1 MYIDFQHISSM
12 IGGLENSNLAKM
24 DFETKLRKWFNEFD
38 TGSFDVV
45 THCNK
50 LEDLLNDE
58 TVTKTVFQEA
68 DANENQKKI
77 PKSHRF
83 VKTLGCKQFQQLDN
97 SVLNLCD
104 IFEVCRPLHG
114 QMKVDASCEIE
125 NAYFCKMVE
134 LLIKTEHYDV
144 NDKNW
149 DETGLNTPLFLACI
163 INDDPNVKCIKMLL
177 ENGAD
182 VNIKTRVTGDTII
195 HEFLMLT
202 KTDNET
208 CLEVIELFI
217 KYGYNINTVSSNGR
231 TLLHICA
238 KCPQRI
244 GLIKPLVQLDVDI
257 TLKEAHGREAF
268 PVNYEMNFLQ
278 EADVWDEL
286 DVCRELLHVGLDVNQ
301 RDYNGCTLLMLLV
314 FFRSDISKLSYIL
327 QKGCDVNAVDKC
339 GRTALHYVFT
349 GETKYIDYKH
359 LNVLIDA
366 GADYLIK
373 DKFHR
378 TPFQYIVYIH
388 QEQQVECLC
397 YIFNE
402 YGHLFSQFDL
412 KLRLNENVLLSRY
425 HRVTKQLTERFS
437 NRNFGSFCSFISK
450 ALDML
455 TEENV
460 FDILC
465 TKGIGATENVP
476 GFQSVQSQVDL
487 VMERLATQL
496 SKDTQLNFKAQ
507 LSGSVSEKCKVGLPD
522 EFDYLFIIEGM
533 EKYFSIQPT
542 PTLGLASVQ
551 KKTVENFPDEF
562 FYFVNECDFMVPVG
576 FLHYFSQKIF
586 EILQRTNIWEGTEL
600 YWWKSHD
607 LNSDGNTHSKANF
620 LLNFRYHLI
629 GFNDIDI
636 GVDVV
641 AALPI
646 PHNKLETFLFNY
658 RELNSP
664 KLFVLPTKSE
674 HRLYDTLKMRVST
687 SFVETAIILSLPKY
701 LRNAFMLLKILKEH
715 GKKEELYIGYHNHVT
730 TYQLKT
736 VLLHTY
742 SKILES
748 NRSLEQH
755 SDEVKPTIE
764 AARIMI
770 RQYSKFEEHKNMPS
784 YFFKNN
790 LLDYLPSSDDDDD
803 DDDDDNDYDDVD
815 ESIFWGD

>member
-1 MYIDFQHISSM
+1 
-12 IGGLENSNLAKM
+12 M
-24 DFETKLRKWFNEFD
+24 DLETKLRKWFNEFD

-45 THCNK
+45 THFNK

-58 TVTKTVFQEA
+58 TVTKTFFQEA
-68 DANENQKKI
+68 DANQDPKKI
-77 PKSHRF
+77 SKSHRF
-83 VKTLGCKQFQQLDN
+83 VRTLGYKQFKQPDN

-104 IFEVCRPLHG
+104 IFEVCRPLYG
-114 QMKVDASCEIE
+114 QVKVDASYEIE
-125 NAYFCKMVE
+125 NSYFCKMVE

-149 DETGLNTPLFLACI
+149 DETGLNTPLLLACI
-163 INDDPNVKCIKMLL
+163 INDDPNVKCIEMLL
-177 ENGAD
+177 ENGAE
-182 VNIKTRVTGDTII
+182 VNIKIGVTGDTIL
-195 HEFLMLT
+195 HKFLMFT

-244 GLIKPLVQLDVDI
+244 GLIKLLVQLGVDI

-268 PVNYEMNFLQ
+268 QVDYEMDFSQ

-286 DVCRELLHVGLDVNQ
+286 DVWGELLHVGINVNQ

-314 FFRSDISKLSYIL
+314 FLRSDISKLSYIL

-349 GETKYIDYKH
+349 GGTKYIDYEYI
-359 LNVLIDA
+359 NVLINA

-373 DKFHR
+373 DKFHK
-378 TPFQYIVYIH
+378 TAFQYIVYIH
-388 QEQQVECLC
+388 QEQQVGCLC
-397 YIFNE
+397 YIFNQ
-402 YGHLFSQFDL
+402 YGQLFSQLDL
-412 KLRLNENVLLSRY
+412 KLRLNENVFLSKY
-425 HRVTKQLTERFS
+425 HRVTKQLIERFS
-437 NRNFGSFCSFISK
+437 NRNFDSCCSFFSK
-450 ALDML
+450 ALDVL

-460 FDILC
+460 SDILY
-465 TKGIGATENVP
+465 TKGIGATENAP

-487 VMERLATQL
+487 VMQRLATQL
-496 SKDTQLNFKAQ
+496 SKDTQLNFEAQ

-533 EKYFSIQPT
+533 GKYFNIQPT
-542 PTLGLASVQ
+542 QTLGFASFQ
-551 KKTVENFPDEF
+551 KKTVENFPEEF
-562 FYFVNECDFMVPVG
+562 FYFVNEHDFMVPLS
-576 FLHYFSQKIF
+576 FLQYFSQKIF
-586 EILQRTNIWEGTEL
+586 ETLQRTNIWEGTEL

-607 LNSDGNTHSKANF
+607 LNIDGESGSKANF
-620 LLNFRYHLI
+620 LLNCRYHLT
-629 GFNDIDI
+629 GFNDINI
-636 GVDVV
+636 GIDVV

-646 PHNKLETFLFNY
+646 PHNKLGTFLFNY
-658 RELNSP
+658 REFDSP

-674 HRLYDTLKMRVST
+674 DQLYNTLKMRVST
-687 SFVETAIILSLPKY
+687 SLVETNIILSLPKY
-701 LRNAFMLLKILKEH
+701 LRNAFKLLKILKEH
-715 GKKEELYIGYHNHVT
+715 GKEENLNIGFHNCLT

-748 NRSLEQH
+748 NRSLEQN
-755 SDEVKPTIE
+755 SDEIKSTIE

-770 RQYSKFEEHKNMPS
+770 QQYSKFEEEKNMPS

-790 LLDYLPSSDDDDD
+790 LLDYFPSSDDDDD
-803 DDDDDNDYDDVD
+803 NEDGDDDVD